1 MNRTTRV
8 SFSRVLQRQVQRIQ
22 NLIERHKTISRKYS
36 TGRLIFF
43 TAAVLL
49 LYFAAGQLADLIYGA
64 MMLAATVIFIF
75 LMYFHRQHDDYIE
88 RLEILKSIKE
98 EHLARMNLDWEG
110 IPYKNSSDTDPG
122 HVFADDLN
130 IGGQHSLLHLLDS
143 SIYEGSNEKLK
154 SWLLQTRPGAP
165 VIKRRQQQVMEL
177 IPLMMFRDRL
187 QTEARYTRSHTSDK
201 DWTMQDLL
209 NWLKKP
215 SGRNYT
221 TPLIILSGLSAVN
234 ITMALLAL
242 AGIIAPWVII
252 PFILY
257 LSYYNLN
264 SDKISGLF
272 DASYQ
277 MDKLL
282 GRFSRILSKVEN
294 FRFRRDSQVAALC
307 KPVQDEGKKPSE
319 YLKKV
324 SRLASAASLQK
335 NQVLWPL
342 VNMVLPWD
350 MYFARKLDR
359 LKPDLHPRL
368 DEWLDVFYEL
378 EALNSLAG
386 FADLNPDYT
395 FPEIKTGK
403 SPVLEAKQ
411 IGHPLIPAEQK
422 VTNDFKVEENGTLFL
437 ITGSNMAGKSTF
449 LRTIGINLCL
459 AFAGAPVNA
468 ASFRTQTFRLFSSI
482 NVTDS
487 LDEGFSHF
495 YAEVR
500 KLRSLMNELNRE
512 EEVPLYF
519 LVDEIYRGTNN
530 KERYAGSKAFL
541 KAVARRN
548 GVGMITTHDLEL
560 AAMESEIPLLH
571 NRHFEETIKDGKMS
585 FEYKLRQGPCRSTNA
600 LKIMEMEG
608 LPVE

>member
-1 MNRTTRV
+1 MNRTNRV
-8 SFSRVLQRQVQRIQ
+8 SFSGVLQRQVQRIE
-22 NLIERHKTISRKYS
+22 NKIDRHRAISRRYS

-49 LYFAAGQLADLIYGA
+49 LYFTAGQLADLLYGA
-64 MMLAATVIFIF
+64 IMLAATVIFIF
-75 LMYFHRQHDDYIE
+75 LMYFHRRHDEFVE

-98 EHLARMNLDWEG
+98 EHLARMNLQWEG
-110 IPYKNSSDTDPG
+110 IPYKKSSDTDPG
-122 HVFADDLN
+122 HIFAEDLN
-130 IGGQHSLLHLLDS
+130 IGGHHSLLHLLDS
-143 SIYEGSNEKLK
+143 SIYEGSIEKLK
-154 SWLLQTRPGAP
+154 SWLLQTRPDAS
-165 VIKRRQQQVMEL
+165 VIKRRQQQVKEL

-187 QTEARYTRSHTSDK
+187 QTEARYTQSHTPDK

-209 NWLKKP
+209 KWLAKP
-215 SGRNYT
+215 SSKNFT
-221 TPLIILSGLSAVN
+221 LPLVILSVLSAIN

-294 FRFRRDSQVAALC
+294 FRFRRNSQVAALC

-350 MYFARKLDR
+350 MYFARKLDI

-368 DEWLDVFYEL
+368 DKWLDVFYEL

-386 FADLNPDYT
+386 FADLHPDYT
-395 FPEIKTGK
+395 FPEIH
-403 SPVLEAKQ
+403 SDRNPVMESGQL
-411 IGHPLIPAEQK
+411 GHPLIPAEQK
-422 VTNDFKVEENGTLFL
+422 VTNDFRVEENGALFL

-449 LRTIGINLCL
+449 LRTVGINLCL

-468 ASFRTQTFRLFSSI
+468 HTFSTQTFRLFSSI

-487 LDEGFSHF
+487 LDDGFSHF

-500 KLRSLMNELNRE
+500 KLRSLMDELNRDE
-512 EEVPLYF
+512 KVPLYF

-541 KAVARRN
+541 KAVAGKN

-560 AAMESEIPLLH
+560 AALEEEIPLLH
-571 NRHFEETIKDGKMS
+571 NRHFEETIENGKMS
-585 FEYKLRQGPCRSTNA
+585 FEYKMRLGPCRSTNA